1 MPREAVIRLTTRLHD
16 QSVLITTE
24 EDWAGCLRVGTV
36 NAGLVEFINEFDTDR
51 LAS

>member
-1 MPREAVIRLTTRLHD
+1 MDAVMDPMARLHD

-24 EDWAGCLRVGTV
+24 EDWAGCLREGMV